1 MKPAVSV
8 VIPAYNVERYLAQA
22 LDSVRAQSLTN
33 WEALVVNDGSTD
45 ETLAIAHRYAE
56 LDSRILVIDQ
66 QNQGVSAARNAA
78 IEASRGEFIALL
90 DGDDLWHPDKLEIQL
105 RCLREREVDVVCCR
119 FKECDSKGAP
129 LPSKESGPVGE
140 FTSQEFF
147 RLCYSYFF
155 ILPSAVM
162 VRSEALRRLGGF
174 DSSLRAHEDFEMWLR
189 LASGGCRLAALPDIL
204 LTYRR
209 HPESLTYKALF
220 EPAVQ
225 MLPCYSSSPW
235 LSETERPKPYR
246 THFRNC
252 FTYLGRLDQ
261 IHRAKAMF
269 DQYYPFDSANLASRA
284 MKLLRHLF
292 PTYLFWFVSRFAIIP
307 LAWHY
312 ERLLEKL
319 QR

>member
-1 MKPAVSV
+1 MKPEVSV
-8 VIPAYNVERYLAQA
+8 VIPAYNVERYLAEA

-45 ETLAIAHRYAE
+45 ETLAIARRYAE

-66 QNQGVSAARNAA
+66 ENQGVSAARNAA
-78 IEASRGEFIALL
+78 IEASRAEAIAFL
-90 DGDDLWHPDKLEIQL
+90 DGDDLWHRDKLEIQL
-105 RCLREREVDVVCCR
+105 TCMREREVDIVSCS
-119 FKECDSKGAP
+119 FAECDPEGAL
-129 LPSKESGPVGE
+129 LPTGESGPLGE
-140 FTSQEFF
+140 FESEEFF

-155 ILPSAVM
+155 LLPSAVM

-209 HPESLTYKALF
+209 HPESLTYQALF
-220 EPAVQ
+220 EPAAQ
-225 MLPCYSSSPW
+225 MLPRYSTSPW
-235 LSETERPKPYR
+235 LSEAERPKPYR
-246 THFRNC
+246 IHFRNC

-261 IHRAKAMF
+261 THRAKSMF
-269 DQYYPFDSANLASRA
+269 DHYYPFDSANLASRV

-292 PTYLFWFVSRFAIIP
+292 PTYLFWFVSRFVIIP

-312 ERLLEKL
+312 ERLVEKV